1 MSARPVIYIPNSP
14 FILREPGVDCD
25 EGRESR
31 MCPTVKEEEFTTD
44 VSLNSEG
51 TGPTVGER
59 RVCEAPPLGSL
70 RVCDQKRSFYYFQIS
85 NFDLGRNCC

>member
-1 MSARPVIYIPNSP
+1 M
-14 FILREPGVDCD
+14 DCD

-70 RVCDQKRSFYYFQIS
+70 RVCDFDFWEETVVDLNPDLQEISQI
-85 NFDLGRNCC
+85 LL